1 MINKRV
7 IVAAAVAVSM
17 LTVGFGVNAEI
28 DSVETAKVTEK
39 AFVLSREET
48 NNSVGTGTMLKETET
63 ILAPVVERTETNMNS
78 IEQSAEVKELSHTHD
93 WQPVY
98 KTIHH
103 DAVSE
108 TQTVIDQEAYDEPIY
123 SVNRY
128 FVTSSMFVTDPNGNC
143 LYSGPD
149 DECPDEI
156 SNLLNLEGYH
166 GMSSLIVEEERYQS
180 GTIHHDAITHEEQV
194 VVQDAYD
201 EQVVSGYIC
210 SCGQTNL

>member
-7 IVAAAVAVSM
+7 IVAAVVAISM
-17 LTVGFGVNAEI
+17 LTVGLGVNAEI

-39 AFVLSREET
+39 VSTLSREAT
-48 NNSVGTGTMLKETET
+48 NNIVGTEEETEI
-63 ILAPVVERTETNMNS
+63 ILAPVVEKTQTNMNS

-98 KTIHH
+98 KIIHH

-128 FVTSSMFVTDPNGNC
+128 FETSSMFVTDPNGNC

-149 DECPDEI
+149 DECPEEI

-201 EQVVSGYIC
+201 EQVISGYIC

>member
-7 IVAAAVAVSM
+7 IVAAVVAISM
-17 LTVGFGVNAEI
+17 LTVGLGVNAEI

-39 AFVLSREET
+39 VSTLSREET
-48 NNSVGTGTMLKETET
+48 NNIVGTEEETEI
-63 ILAPVVERTETNMNS
+63 ILAPVVEKTQTNMNS
-78 IEQSAEVKELSHTHD
+78 IEQSAEVQELSHTHD

-128 FVTSSMFVTDPNGNC
+128 FETSSMFVTDPNGNC

-149 DECPDEI
+149 DECPEEI

-201 EQVVSGYIC
+201 EQVISGYIC
-210 SCGQTNL
+210 S

>member
-7 IVAAAVAVSM
+7 IVAAVVAISM
-17 LTVGFGVNAEI
+17 LTVGLGVNAEI
-28 DSVETAKVTEK
+28 DSVETAKGTEK
-39 AFVLSREET
+39 VSALSREATNDIVET
-48 NNSVGTGTMLKETET
+48 EEETET
-63 ILAPVVERTETNMNS
+63 VVTPTFERTVANMNS

-128 FVTSSMFVTDPNGNC
+128 FETSSMFVTDPNGNC

-149 DECPDEI
+149 DECPEEI

-194 VVQDAYD
+194 VVQDVYD